1 VLIIVCARTRELNGD
16 HSVHIVIKEQL
27 SLSLLHD
34 GGVQSMK
41 LNGDMNLLITDPALS
56 QIRIA
61 LAPSTSTFGER
72 SLQFK
77 QHPNV
82 AKFGPGQERIVALKD
97 TSRSFP
103 VNQSLAVLR
112 WRYSGTDES
121 NVPLSSELFF
131 LLLVVFV

>member
-1 VLIIVCARTRELNGD
+1 MEL
-16 HSVHIVIKEQL
+16 K
-27 SLSLLHD
+27 
-34 GGVQSMK
+34 
-41 LNGDMNLLITDPALS
+41 GDMNLLIADPVYA

-61 LAPSTSTFGER
+61 LAPSTTDFGGK

-82 AKFGPGQERIVALKD
+82 AKFGPGQERIIALKD

-112 WRYSGTDES
+112 WRYAGTDES
-121 NVPLSSELFF
+121 NVPLSSKSDYTTVIIVYLI
-131 LLLVVFV
+131 VVIS